1 MNCYIIEDEKPAQ
14 DVLLNY
20 INKTPNLNCLGV
32 FESAL
37 ELPIV
42 LDMVDFIFLDIQ
54 LPEINGLDFLNN
66 LEVKPKVIITTAYR
80 NYAIEAFEV
89 AVEDYLLKPFSY
101 NRFLKSI
108 LRIRA
113 SIGTLPMKSDNNELF
128 VYADKT
134 FHKIFKNDILVIK
147 AEVDYVYIILEKK
160 KILVQNSLTNWNEK
174 LNNEGFMQIHRSYI
188 INLKKID
195 KIVGNVVYIMEH
207 RIPVSKTYRA
217 ALFRLVKQNNFD

>member
-66 LEVKPKVIITTAYR
+66 LNIKTMHDLETQLDNLDTENITHPEIDSCVNKLGNIFLSTAK
-80 NYAIEAFEV
+80 ETV
-89 AVEDYLLKPFSY
+89 
-101 NRFLKSI
+101 
-108 LRIRA
+108 
-113 SIGTLPMKSDNNELF
+113 GTRYT
-128 VYADKT
+128 V
-134 FHKIFKNDILVIK
+134 VR
-147 AEVDYVYIILEKK
+147 KK
-160 KILVQNSLTNWNEK
+160 
-174 LNNEGFMQIHRSYI
+174 
-188 INLKKID
+188 
-195 KIVGNVVYIMEH
+195 
-207 RIPVSKTYRA
+207 
-217 ALFRLVKQNNFD
+217 